1 MLSGTA
7 EYALRAVVYLAG
19 CRTAAPVRAAELARA
34 VDVPANYMG
43 KILHELARA
52 GILKSLRG
60 KRGGFLLAV
69 AADQLP
75 LLTVVSQF
83 DRIGG
88 ERKCLLGW
96 TTCSDHDP
104 CATHQRWGQVAE
116 RIDEFFRNTTVADV
130 MAR

>member
-19 CRTAAPVRAAELARA
+19 CGAETPVRAVELARA

-52 GILKSLRG
+52 GILKSARG
-60 KRGGFLLAV
+60 KRGGFQLAA

-75 LLTVVSQF
+75 LLSVVAQF
-83 DRIGG
+83 DKLGE
-88 ERKCLLGW
+88 ERKCLMGRAK
-96 TTCSDHDP
+96 CSDHDP
-104 CATHQRWGQVAE
+104 CATHERWGQVAE

-130 MAR
+130 KAR